1 MARRKGM
8 SKKELRA
15 PDEFQSFVIELTE
28 KYGNYWKIAVVF
40 LILIIVIP
48 LGISGY
54 KYFNN
59 KKENNAANNFYAL
72 SSKIKLFDYQKKI
85 EELNKFL
92 NEYQGTNAAFQAM
105 LLKGR
110 ILFENKD
117 YNQAM
122 GVFQKLI
129 DKSPIKELKIQA
141 KLDVALTKLELG
153 KKDDAVNMLLK
164 LTENDITGADASFYL
179 AMIYEKDNNMLK
191 AKSFYREIVD
201 KYKDYPYVEIAKLKL
216 ETI

>member
-15 PDEFQSFVIELTE
+15 PDEFQSFVLELTE
-28 KYGNYWKIAVVF
+28 KYGNYWKIAVVV
-40 LILIIVIP
+40 LLLIIVIP

-54 KYFNN
+54 KYYKN
-59 KKENNAANNFYAL
+59 KQENNAANKFYVL
-72 SSKIKLFDYQKKI
+72 SSQIKSLNYQQKI
-85 EELNKFL
+85 EKLNGFL
-92 NEYQGTNAAFQAM
+92 NEYQGSNAAFQAM

-110 ILFENKD
+110 ILFANKD

-122 GVFQKLI
+122 EVFQTLI
-129 DKSPIKELKIQA
+129 DKAPIEELKIQG
-141 KLDVALTKLELG
+141 KLDLALAILKLG
-153 KKDDAVNMLLK
+153 KKDEALGILLK
-164 LTENDITGADASFYL
+164 LTENDITAADAAYYL
-179 AMIYEKDNNMLK
+179 AMIYEKEGNILK
-191 AKSFYREIVD
+191 AKSFYQEIVD

>member
-28 KYGNYWKIAVVF
+28 KYGNYWKIALVILV
-40 LILIIVIP
+40 LIIIIP

-54 KYFNN
+54 KYFSN

-72 SSKIKLFDYQKKI
+72 SSKIKIFNYQKKI
-85 EELNKFL
+85 EQLNKFL

-122 GVFQKLI
+122 EVFQTLI
-129 DKSPIKELKIQA
+129 DKSPIEELKIQA
-141 KLDVALTKLELG
+141 KLDVALTKLKLG
-153 KKDDAVNMLLK
+153 KKDEAVNMLLK
-164 LTENDITGADASFYL
+164 LTENSITGADAAFYL
-179 AMIYEKDNNMLK
+179 AMIYEKDNNILK
-191 AKSFYREIVD
+191 AKSFYQEIVD
-201 KYKDYPYVEIAKLKL
+201 KYKDYPYVELAKLKL

>member
-59 KKENNAANNFYAL
+59 KKENNAANNL
-72 SSKIKLFDYQKKI
+72 S
-85 EELNKFL
+85 
-92 NEYQGTNAAFQAM
+92 
-105 LLKGR
+105 
-110 ILFENKD
+110 
-117 YNQAM
+117 
-122 GVFQKLI
+122 LI
-129 DKSPIKELKIQA
+129 HI
-141 KLDVALTKLELG
+141 
-153 KKDDAVNMLLK
+153 
-164 LTENDITGADASFYL
+164 
-179 AMIYEKDNNMLK
+179 
-191 AKSFYREIVD
+191 
-201 KYKDYPYVEIAKLKL
+201 
-216 ETI
+216 